1 MLEALLRA
9 SGLPW
14 LEARMLA
21 ERALGLSAVQV
32 ATQLREPVS
41 EPSQTA
47 LEKLCARR
55 RGGEPIAYILGER
68 EFYGRRFTVTPQVLI
83 PRPETELLCE
93 AVLERL
99 SRASALRG
107 ASLLDLGTGSGAIAI
122 TLACERPGLRVTA
135 IDASAGAL
143 DVARG
148 NAQRLCG
155 ADSIRFFQSDWF
167 AAAGDERFDVIASNP
182 PYVAAG
188 DAHLTSGDLRFEP
201 IDALQAGV
209 DGMDCIRAIALK
221 APQHL
226 NPAGWLLLEHGF
238 SQGMAVRDTLASCG
252 LVDVFTRKDLAG
264 LERVSGA
271 CLPGGL
277 GHLTKV

>member
-1 MLEALLRA
+1 MLESLLRA

-21 ERALGLSAVQV
+21 ERALGLSPVQLAMQMRQAVQP
-32 ATQLREPVS
+32 AAIDAFTR
-41 EPSQTA
+41 
-47 LEKLCARR
+47 LCSRR
-55 RGGEPIAYILGER
+55 HAGEPIAYILGER
-68 EFYGRRFTVTPQVLI
+68 EFHGRLFKVTPDVLI

-99 SRASALRG
+99 SRPIALKG

-135 IDASAGAL
+135 VDASTDAL
-143 DVARG
+143 DVARS
-148 NAQRLCG
+148 NAQRLC
-155 ADSIRFFQSDWF
+155 SMESLRYICSDWF
-167 AAAGDERFDVIASNP
+167 AALRDERFDVIASNP
-182 PYVAAG
+182 PYVATG
-188 DAHLTSGDLRFEP
+188 DPHLSSGDLRFEP
-201 IDALQAGV
+201 VGALQAGL
-209 DGMDCIRAIALK
+209 DGMDCLRAIALT

-238 SQGMAVRDTLASCG
+238 SQGAAVRDALSGCG
-252 LVDVFTRKDLAG
+252 LVDVFTLKDLAG

-271 CLPGGL
+271 RLPG
-277 GHLTKV
+277 

>member
-1 MLEALLRA
+1 
-9 SGLPW
+9 
-14 LEARMLA
+14 MLA

-41 EPSQTA
+41 EQNQTA

-99 SRASALRG
+99 SRASALGG

-122 TLACERPGLRVTA
+122 TLACERPGLRITA
-135 IDASAGAL
+135 IDSSPGAL
-143 DVARG
+143 EIARG

-155 ADSIRFFQSDWF
+155 TGLIRFIHSDWF
-167 AAAGDERFDVIASNP
+167 AAAGDERFDVIVSNP
-182 PYVAAG
+182 PYVATG
-188 DAHLTSGDLRFEP
+188 DPHLTSGDLRFEP
-201 IDALQAGV
+201 VGALQAGV
-209 DGMDCIRAIALK
+209 DGMDCLHAIASQ

-226 NPAGWLLLEHGF
+226 KPAGWLLLEHGF
-238 SQGMAVRDTLASCG
+238 SQGAAVRDALAGCG
-252 LVDVFTRKDLAG
+252 LVDVFTLKDLAG

-271 CLPGGL
+271 CLPG
-277 GHLTKV
+277 